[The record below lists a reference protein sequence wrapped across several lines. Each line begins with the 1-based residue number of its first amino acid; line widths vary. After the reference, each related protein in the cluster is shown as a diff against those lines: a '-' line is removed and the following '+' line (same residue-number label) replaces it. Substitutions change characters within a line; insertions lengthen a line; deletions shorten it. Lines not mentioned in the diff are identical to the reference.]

1 MGCPVPRTVQSDRAS
16 RFPSPAAPSCWPRNA
31 KSEEVL
37 ACIGDAAAQGRGKRD
52 APYRSPISS
61 FLLHFSP
68 SHCQLVACSLALSL
82 LRPWRDFSERMHTK
96 TPSRL
101 LPEPAG
107 LPPRPGGLLVTSGTP
122 GISRSLLAPFPA
134 GTDAKLADSEL
145 GGRTAASPLVTRR
158 VPIRPGLLRGGRA
171 RNRGRGLVGGGW
183 RGHWGPSH
191 GEKMSPAVPVSRHL
205 PRARPP
211 VAGSRTP
218 RPRPAEPPALS
229 VQG

>member
-211 VAGSRTP
+211 VAGSLTP

>member
-1 MGCPVPRTVQSDRAS
+1 MRWTVQSDRAS
-16 RFPSPAAPSCWPRNA
+16 RFPSPAAPFCWHRNA

-37 ACIGDAAAQGRGKRD
+37 ACIGDAAVQGRGKRD

-68 SHCQLVACSLALSL
+68 FHCQLVACSRSLSL

-107 LPPRPGGLLVTSGTP
+107 LPPRPASLLVTSGTP
-122 GISRSLLAPFPA
+122 GISRLLLAPFRA
-134 GTDAKLADSEL
+134 GTDAKRADSEL
-145 GGRTAASPLVTRR
+145 GGRTAASPRVTRR

-171 RNRGRGLVGGGW
+171 RNRGKGVGGW
-183 RGHWGPSH
+183 RMERHWGPSR
-191 GEKMSPAVPVSRHL
+191 GEKISPAVPVSRHL

-218 RPRPAEPPALS
+218 RPRPP
-229 VQG
+229 

>member
-82 LRPWRDFSERMHTK
+82 LRPWRDFSERMHSK
-96 TPSRL
+96 TLSRL

>member
-1 MGCPVPRTVQSDRAS
+1 MRWTVQSDRAS
-16 RFPSPAAPSCWPRNA
+16 RFPSPAAPFCWPRNA

-37 ACIGDAAAQGRGKRD
+37 ACIGDAAVQGRGKRD

-68 SHCQLVACSLALSL
+68 FHCQLVACSRSLSL

-107 LPPRPGGLLVTSGTP
+107 LPPRPASLLVTSGTP
-122 GISRSLLAPFPA
+122 GISRLLLAPFPA
-134 GTDAKLADSEL
+134 GTDAKRADSEL
-145 GGRTAASPLVTRR
+145 GGRTAASPRVTRR

-171 RNRGRGLVGGGW
+171 RNRGRGVGGW
-183 RGHWGPSH
+183 RMERHWGPSR
-191 GEKMSPAVPVSRHL
+191 GEKISPAVPVSRHL

-218 RPRPAEPPALS
+218 RPRPP
-229 VQG
+229 